1 MKCNGKANG
10 RPPKKPGRIRRVGS
24 PGEKEYRL
32 AAHFE
37 SNIGDFGLET
47 VKNECRPMSTP
58 NRVADIG
65 VGQWPPVSVRDA
77 GQGARPAG
85 DQAAITARASFA
97 IVSSPSWSATHEW
110 SILS

>member
-1 MKCNGKANG
+1 MGG
-10 RPPKKPGRIRRVGS
+10 YGLPVKK
-24 PGEKEYRL
+24 EHRL

-37 SNIGDFGLET
+37 SNIGDDFGLET
-47 VKNECRPMSTP
+47 VKNECRAMSTR
-58 NRVADIG
+58 NCVADIG